1 MWKVF
6 NIYYHENIY
15 KPYMTTKKM
24 NKWTELLVG
33 LILLVGGVYVWM
45 VTLGNGFW
53 DFGTAAWEFLKGG
66 AIWFVMMIGLL
77 FILLGISDL
86 KG

>member
-1 MWKVF
+1 
-6 NIYYHENIY
+6 
-15 KPYMTTKKM
+15 M

-33 LILLVGGVYVWM
+33 LILVIAAVVVWNQTM
-45 VTLGNGFW
+45 GIGFW
-53 DFGTAAWEFLKGG
+53 DFGTAAWEFFKGG
-66 AIWFVMMIGLL
+66 LVWLVIMIGLL